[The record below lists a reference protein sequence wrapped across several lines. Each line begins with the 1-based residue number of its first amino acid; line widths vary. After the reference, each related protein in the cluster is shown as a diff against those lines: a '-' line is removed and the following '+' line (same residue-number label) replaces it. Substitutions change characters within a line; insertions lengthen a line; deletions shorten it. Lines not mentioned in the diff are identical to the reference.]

1 MTPEKIREL
10 KEKRKTLQ
18 RELQEIE
25 DTAIPERRINDQ
37 GQEVTFVSLGWE
49 KLKRM
54 GALRNKIEQ
63 ISEQLQPHERR
74 PRKSKPPRNSVTQV
88 VTSGPPPAFFTEA
101 MLAERWYCSNSRLQL
116 WRRDGKGPSYVKI
129 EGRIL
134 YPYDALVKFEI
145 ERLVKTETSGPSSQ
159 ESNS

>member
-37 GQEVTFVSLGWE
+37 GQEVTFVPLGWE

-54 GALRNKIEQ
+54 GTLRNKIEQ
-63 ISEQLQPHERR
+63 IS
-74 PRKSKPPRNSVTQV
+74 
-88 VTSGPPPAFFTEA
+88 
-101 MLAERWYCSNSRLQL
+101 
-116 WRRDGKGPSYVKI
+116 
-129 EGRIL
+129 
-134 YPYDALVKFEI
+134 
-145 ERLVKTETSGPSSQ
+145 
-159 ESNS
+159 